1 MSEIASIASDA
12 VSAYQRTLGT
22 ISNNI
27 ANAATPGYSRQE
39 VTLAA
44 NPVSKVGNVYMGTGV
59 SVEGVKRQY
68 DSFVEANYRNSNSD
82 LLSQEPMVNY
92 TNRIVDVLGSD
103 NMGLSSALD
112 QFFNAARNLS
122 TDPASSAL
130 RGSFM
135 GDAKSLTS
143 RFGEISSQLDLVQEE
158 TTQAVNS
165 YLDQMNTITSALAQV
180 NGQLTKQKSLSAQ
193 PADLLDQRDNLLKS
207 LSDFTH
213 VNTRFAE
220 NGAVTVS
227 LGPSFV
233 RDVVVQG
240 SQALNIG
247 SNYNSAAPEKVS
259 LVTDPYGKA
268 EPLTSITSGKL
279 AGLLS
284 FREQVLGSS
293 RAALDTL
300 AKSFVNQV
308 NQIQNAGIDA
318 YGNTGADLFKFD
330 ANAVSVAGSLQVV
343 FDDPMRIAAAAQFR
357 IAEAANNTSGSQA
370 TVGFVMPSLGGP
382 AALTQVLTNNAA
394 ASVKFTVTPGR
405 PITPVAT
412 VPNGTQNINLLMNG
426 AAGQNL
432 QVFTRDGRQLVGSA
446 LDTAQVGL
454 LVNTDNGFASG
465 ATYSAHYLNVSGSE
479 GYKDLKVFYGA
490 RAPVRLQ
497 AQWDMQEADV
507 EKQTALAPTPMPAL
521 LEGSAIPSGLT
532 GTAVAA
538 GALVLNGTSLGA
550 LSVAS
555 GNTLQASDVSNWI
568 NQANITGLRATASNV
583 LKFSPSQ
590 INLSKPLTLNGQ
602 LIDLSGVSTM
612 SEFAAAINNTA
623 GIQLN
628 AAIDAD
634 GNLLITNSPGY
645 EGQDIKVTGS
655 IPNALGLAN
664 GIYTG
669 KVAITRDLIAG
680 ADTPIELG
688 LGSNGTPDDLS
699 KLGLRTGAYI
709 QGQPNE
715 DLLVF
720 VTGAGEAKLSATY
733 SGSPIDPRQALRKQ
747 PLQIKFDAADHYTI
761 VDTATNTVVA
771 SQKFDTSKLNDGISY
786 QGLQVSFTSPPKTGD
801 VFTIDGN
808 RDGTGNNQNM
818 LDLVDL
824 QKAPVMGSGKTFSE
838 AYIDQVND
846 MGNVARQAS
855 IAQAALKVV
864 NDQAVSA
871 RDQVSGVSMDQ
882 EAADLIRFQQAYQ
895 ASAKV
900 LQVASQIFD
909 SILQVR

>member
-1 MSEIASIASDA
+1 MSDIASIASDA

-39 VTLAA
+39 VSLSA
-44 NPVSKVGNVYMGTGV
+44 NPVSKVGNVYMGSGV
-59 SVEGVKRQY
+59 SVAGIKRQY

-92 TNRIVDVLGSD
+92 TNRIVDVLGSEG
-103 NMGLSSALD
+103 MGLSSALD
-112 QFFNAARNLS
+112 QFFNSARNLS
-122 TDPASSAL
+122 TDPASTAL
-130 RGSFM
+130 RGSFL

-143 RFGEISSQLDLVQEE
+143 RFGEISSQLDLVQDE

-165 YLDQMNTITSALAQV
+165 YVDQMNTITSALAQV
-180 NGQLTKQKSLSAQ
+180 NAQLTKQKSLSAQ
-193 PADLLDQRDNLLKS
+193 PADLLDQRDTLLKS
-207 LSDFTH
+207 LSDFAH

-233 RDVVVQG
+233 RDVVVEG
-240 SQALNIG
+240 SKALNIG

-300 AKSFVNQV
+300 AKSFVNEV
-308 NQIQNAGIDA
+308 NKIQNAGIDA
-318 YGNTGADLFKFD
+318 YGNAGTDFFKFD
-330 ANAVSVAGSLQVV
+330 TQASSVAGGLQVA

-357 IAEAANNTSGSQA
+357 IAEAANNTSGSQ
-370 TVGFVMPSLGGP
+370 PSVAYRPAPPVGP
-382 AALTQVLTNNAA
+382 APINEVLTPNPGV
-394 ASVKFTVTPGR
+394 SIKLTVTPGR
-405 PITPVAT
+405 PVSPVAT
-412 VPNGTQNINLLMNG
+412 IPNGVQNINLLMSG
-426 AAGQNL
+426 ATGQNL
-432 QVFTRDGRQLVGSA
+432 QVFTRDGRQLMGSP
-446 LDTAQVGL
+446 LDTTQLGL
-454 LVNTDNGFASG
+454 MVTAENGFAPG
-465 ATYSAHYLNVSGSE
+465 ATYSAQYLNVSGTN
-479 GYKDLKVFYGA
+479 GYKDLNVFYGA
-490 RAPVRLQ
+490 RASVRQ
-497 AQWDMQEADV
+497 EAQWDLKEADV
-507 EKQTALAPTPMPAL
+507 QKQTALAPKPLPAL
-521 LEGSAIPSGLT
+521 LEGGVIPTGLT
-532 GTAVAA
+532 GTVVAN
-538 GALVLNGTSLGA
+538 GALKLNGQSLGA
-550 LSVAS
+550 LTVAT
-555 GNTLQASDVSNWI
+555 GTLQASDIKTWLSNANVPGIHVS
-568 NQANITGLRATASNV
+568 ATNI
-583 LKFSPSQ
+583 LKFTPEQ

-602 LIDLSGVSTM
+602 LVNLNNVTTM
-612 SEFAAAINNTA
+612 AGLATAINSTTGTNLCATLDSA
-623 GIQLN
+623 
-628 AAIDAD
+628 
-634 GNLLITNSPGY
+634 GNLLITNANGH
-645 EGQDIKVTGS
+645 EGEDIKVTGS

-664 GIYTG
+664 GTYSG
-669 KVAITRDLIAG
+669 KVSITRDLIAG

-688 LGSNGTPDDLS
+688 FGTGTPDDLT
-699 KLGLRTGAYI
+699 KLGIRTGAFI

-733 SGSPIDPRQALRKQ
+733 TGKPVDPRQALRLQ

-771 SQKFDTSKLNDGISY
+771 SQKFDATKLNDGISY
-786 QGLQVSFTSPPKTGD
+786 QGLKVSFTSPPKSGD
-801 VFTIDGN
+801 IFTIDGN
-808 RDGTGNNQNM
+808 RDGTGNNQNI

-824 QKAPVMGSGKTFSE
+824 QKAPVMGSGKTLGE

-855 IAQAALKVV
+855 IAQSALKVV

>member
-1 MSEIASIASDA
+1 MADIASIASDA

-39 VTLAA
+39 VTLSA
-44 NPVSKVGNVYMGTGV
+44 NPVSKVGNVFLGTGV
-59 SVEGVKRQY
+59 AVEGIKRQY

-82 LLSQEPMVNY
+82 LLSQEPMVTY
-92 TNRIVDVLGSD
+92 TNRVVDVLGSE
-103 NMGLSSALD
+103 NMGLSGALD
-112 QFFNAARNLS
+112 QFFNSARHLS
-122 TDPASSAL
+122 TDPASTAL

-143 RFGEISSQLDLVQEE
+143 RFSEISSQLDLVQDE
-158 TTQAVNS
+158 TTQAVS
-165 YLDQMNTITSALAQV
+165 GIVDQMNTITSALAQV
-180 NGQLTKQKSLSAQ
+180 NAQLSKQKSLSSQ
-193 PADLLDQRDNLLKS
+193 PADLLDQRDTLLKN
-207 LSDFTH
+207 LSDFAH
-213 VNTRFAE
+213 VNTKFTD
-220 NGAVTVS
+220 NGTVTVS

-233 RDVVVQG
+233 RDVVVEG
-240 SQALNIG
+240 SKSLNIG
-247 SNYNSAAPEKVS
+247 SNFNSAAPEKVS
-259 LVTDPYGKA
+259 LVTDPYGKS
-268 EPLTSITSGKL
+268 EPLTSISSGKL

-300 AKSFVNQV
+300 AKSFVNEV
-308 NQIQNAGIDA
+308 NKIQNAGVDA
-318 YGNTGADLFKFD
+318 YGNAGGDLFKFD
-330 ANAVSVAGSLQVV
+330 PLASSVAGGLQVA

-370 TVGFVMPSLGGP
+370 KVAYQPTDAAGP
-382 AALTQVLTNNAA
+382 AALSTVLTNNPA

-405 PITPVAT
+405 PVTPVAT
-412 VPNGTQNINLLMNG
+412 IPNGAQNINLLMNG

-432 QVFTRDGRQLVGSA
+432 QVFTRDGRQILGSPIDSSQLDLVIH
-446 LDTAQVGL
+446 
-454 LVNTDNGFASG
+454 TDHGFAAG
-465 ATYSAHYLNVSGSE
+465 ATYSAQYLNVSGTE

-490 RAPVRLQ
+490 RAAVRQ
-497 AQWDMQEADV
+497 EAQWDLKEADV
-507 EKQTALAPTPMPAL
+507 QKQTALAPTPLPAL
-521 LEGSAIPSGLT
+521 LEGGVIPAGMT
-532 GTAVAA
+532 GTVISA
-538 GALVLNGTSLGA
+538 GALKLNGQSLGA
-550 LSVAS
+550 LTVAVGS
-555 GNTLQASDVSNWI
+555 TLQASDIKTWVN
-568 NQANITGLRATASNV
+568 NANVPGIHASASNV
-583 LKFSPSQ
+583 LKFSPTQ
-590 INLSKPLTLNGQ
+590 IKLGNPLTLNGQ
-602 LIDLSGVSTM
+602 TINLAGVTTVASL
-612 SEFAAAINNTA
+612 ANAINAA
-623 GIQLN
+623 GANLSATQ
-628 AAIDAD
+628 DTD
-634 GNLLITNSPGY
+634 GNLLITNAMGH
-645 EGQDIKVTGS
+645 EGEDIKVTGS
-655 IPNALGLAN
+655 IPNALGLTN
-664 GIYTG
+664 GTYTG
-669 KVAITRDLIAG
+669 KVSLTRDLVAG

-688 LGSNGTPDDLS
+688 LGTGTPDDLS
-699 KLGLRTGAYI
+699 KLGMRTGAYL

-733 SGSPIDPRQALRKQ
+733 SGSPVDPRQALRQQ

-761 VDTATNTVVA
+761 VDTRTNTVVA
-771 SQKFDTSKLNDGISY
+771 SQKFDASKLNDGIRY
-786 QGLQVSFTSPPKTGD
+786 QGLHVSFTSPPKTGD

-824 QKAPVMGSGKTFSE
+824 QKAPVMGSGKTFGE
-838 AYIDQVND
+838 AYINQVND
-846 MGNVARQAS
+846 IGNVARQAT
-855 IAQAALKVV
+855 IAQSALKVV

>member
-1 MSEIASIASDA
+1 MSDIASIASDA

-44 NPVSKVGNVYMGTGV
+44 NPVTKVGSVYLGTGV

-103 NMGLSSALD
+103 GMGLSSALD
-112 QFFNAARNLS
+112 QFFNSARNLS
-122 TDPASSAL
+122 TDPASAAL

-143 RFGEISSQLDLVQEE
+143 RFGEISSQLDLVQDE

-165 YLDQMNTITSALAQV
+165 YVDQMNTITSALAQV
-180 NGQLTKQKSLSAQ
+180 NAQLTKQKSLSAQ
-193 PADLLDQRDNLLKS
+193 PADLLDQRDSLLKS
-207 LSDFTH
+207 LSDFAH

-233 RDVVVQG
+233 RDVVVEG
-240 SQALNIG
+240 SKALNIG

-300 AKSFVNQV
+300 AKAFVNEVNQV
-308 NQIQNAGIDA
+308 QQAGIDA
-318 YGNTGADLFKFD
+318 YGSAGTDLFKFD
-330 ANAVSVAGSLQVV
+330 PTASSAAGGLQVA

-357 IAEAANNTSGSQA
+357 VAEAANNTSGAQSRVAYQSA
-370 TVGFVMPSLGGP
+370 AMGGS
-382 AALTQVLTNNAA
+382 AALTTVLTNNAA

-405 PITPVAT
+405 SVTPVAT
-412 VPNGTQNINLLMNG
+412 IPNGVQNINLLMNG

-432 QVFTRDGRQLVGSA
+432 QVFTRDGRQLMGSP
-446 LDTAQVGL
+446 LDTNQLSLV
-454 LVNTDNGFASG
+454 VNTDNGFAAG
-465 ATYSAHYLNVSGSE
+465 ATYSAQYLNVSGSE
-479 GYKDLKVFYGA
+479 GYKDLKIFYGA
-490 RAPVRLQ
+490 RADVRLQ
-497 AQWDMQEADV
+497 AQWDLKEADV
-507 EKQTALAPTPMPAL
+507 QKQTALAPTPLPAL
-521 LEGSAIPSGLT
+521 LEGSAIPTGLT
-532 GTAVAA
+532 GTVVAA

-555 GNTLQASDVSNWI
+555 GSTLQASDVRNWV
-568 NQANITGLRATASNV
+568 NQANITGIRATASNV
-583 LKFSPSQ
+583 LKFSPAQ
-590 INLSKPLTLNGQ
+590 ISLSKPLTLNGQ
-602 LIDLSGVSTM
+602 SINLTGVSTA
-612 SEFAAAINNTA
+612 SGLAAAINSTANTNLSA
-623 GIQLN
+623 S
-628 AAIDAD
+628 IDAD
-634 GNLLITNSPGY
+634 GNLLITNTSGY
-645 EGQDIKVTGS
+645 EGEDIKVSGS

-664 GIYTG
+664 GTYTG
-669 KVAITRDLIAG
+669 KVSITRDLITG

-688 LGSNGTPDDLS
+688 FGTNGRPDDLS

-733 SGSPIDPRQALRKQ
+733 SGKPVDPRQALRMQ

-761 VDTATNTVVA
+761 VDVATNTVVA
-771 SQKFDTSKLNDGISY
+771 SQKFDATKLNDGISY
-786 QGLQVSFTSPPKTGD
+786 QGLKVSFTAPPKSGD
-801 VFTIDGN
+801 IFTIDGN
-808 RDGTGNNQNM
+808 RDGTGNNQNI

-824 QKAPVMGSGKTFSE
+824 QKAPVMGSGKTFGE

-846 MGNVARQAS
+846 MGNVARQAN
-855 IAQAALKVV
+855 IAQSALKVV

>member
-1 MSEIASIASDA
+1 MSDIASIASDA

-39 VTLAA
+39 VTLSA
-44 NPVSKVGNVYMGTGV
+44 NPVSKVGNVFLGTGV
-59 SVEGVKRQY
+59 AVEGIKRQY

-82 LLSQEPMVNY
+82 LLSQEPMVTY

-103 NMGLSSALD
+103 GMGLSSALD

-122 TDPASSAL
+122 TDPASAAL

-143 RFGEISSQLDLVQEE
+143 RFGEISSQLDLVQDE

-165 YLDQMNTITSALAQV
+165 IVDQMNTITSVLAQV
-180 NGQLTKQKSLSAQ
+180 NAQLTKQKSLSAQ
-193 PADLLDQRDNLLKS
+193 PADLLDQRDTLLKN
-207 LSDFTH
+207 LSDFAH

-220 NGAVTVS
+220 NGSVTVS

-233 RDVVVQG
+233 RDVVVDG
-240 SQALNIG
+240 SKSLNIG

-293 RAALDTL
+293 RSALDTL
-300 AKSFVNQV
+300 AKSFVNEV
-308 NQIQNAGIDA
+308 NKIQKSGVDA
-318 YGNTGADLFKFD
+318 YGNTGADLFKID
-330 ANAVSVAGSLQVV
+330 PQASSAAGGLQVT

-370 TVGFVMPSLGGP
+370 KVAYQAVDAAGP
-382 AALTQVLTNNAA
+382 ADLTSVLTSNPT

-405 PITPVAT
+405 PVSAIAT
-412 VPNGTQNINLLMNG
+412 IPNGVQNINLLMSG

-432 QVFTRDGRQLVGSA
+432 QVFTRDGRQILGSPI
-446 LDTAQVGL
+446 DTNQQGL
-454 LVNTDNGFASG
+454 ILNTDNGFAPG
-465 ATYSAHYLNVSGSE
+465 ATYSSQYLNVSGAI
-479 GYKDLKVFYGA
+479 GYKDLQVFYGA
-490 RAPVRLQ
+490 RAAVRQQ
-497 AQWDMQEADV
+497 AQWDMNEADV
-507 EKQTALAPTPMPAL
+507 QKQTALPPTPLPAL
-521 LEGSAIPSGLT
+521 LEGSAIPTGLSGT
-532 GTAVAA
+532 VIAA
-538 GALVLNGTSLGA
+538 GALQLNGQSLGA
-550 LSVAS
+550 LTVSS
-555 GNTLQASDVSNWI
+555 GSTLQASDIKTWLNNANVPGIHVS
-568 NQANITGLRATASNV
+568 ASNV
-583 LKFSPSQ
+583 LKFSPTQ
-590 INLSKPLTLNGQ
+590 FKLGNPLTLNGVSIN
-602 LIDLSGVSTM
+602 LTNVTTLSGL
-612 SEFAAAINNTA
+612 AAAINSSSGTNLSAT
-623 GIQLN
+623 L
-628 AAIDAD
+628 DAD
-634 GNLLITNSPGY
+634 GNLLLTNATGH
-645 EGQDIKVTGS
+645 EGEDIKVTGS

-664 GIYTG
+664 GTYTG
-669 KVAITRDLIAG
+669 KVSITRDLVAG

-688 LGSNGTPDDLS
+688 FGTGSPDDLS
-699 KLGLRTGAYI
+699 KLGLRTGAFI

-720 VTGAGEAKLSATY
+720 VTGAGDAKLSATY
-733 SGSPIDPRQALRKQ
+733 SGSPVDPRQALRQQ
-747 PLQIKFDAADHYTI
+747 PLQIKFDAADHYTV
-761 VDTATNTVVA
+761 VDTNTNTVVA
-771 SQKFDTSKLNDGISY
+771 SQSFDASKLNDGITY
-786 QGLQVSFTSPPKTGD
+786 QGLHVSFTSPPKTGD

-824 QKAPVMGSGKTFSE
+824 QKAPVMGSGKTFGE

-846 MGNVARQAS
+846 MGNVARQAT
-855 IAQAALKVV
+855 IAQSALKVV

>member
-1 MSEIASIASDA
+1 MSDIASIASDA

-44 NPVSKVGNVYMGTGV
+44 NPVSKVGSVYLGTGV
-59 SVEGVKRQY
+59 SVEGIKRQY

-82 LLSQEPMVNY
+82 LLSQEPMVTY
-92 TNRIVDVLGSD
+92 TNRVVDVLGSD
-103 NMGLSSALD
+103 SMGLSSALD
-112 QFFNAARNLS
+112 QFFNSARNLS
-122 TDPASSAL
+122 TDPASTAL

-143 RFGEISSQLDLVQEE
+143 RFGEISSQLDLVQDE
-158 TTQAVNS
+158 TTQAVNGIV
-165 YLDQMNTITSALAQV
+165 DQMNTITSALAQV
-180 NGQLTKQKSLSAQ
+180 NAQLTKQKSLSAQ
-193 PADLLDQRDNLLKS
+193 PADLLDQRDTLLKN
-207 LSDFTH
+207 LSDFAH

-233 RDVVVQG
+233 RDVVVEG
-240 SQALNIG
+240 SKSLNIG

-300 AKSFVNQV
+300 AKSFVNEV
-308 NQIQNAGIDA
+308 NNIQKAGVDA
-318 YGNTGADLFKFD
+318 YGNAGADLFKFD
-330 ANAVSVAGSLQVV
+330 PQASSAAGGLQVA

-370 TVGFVMPSLGGP
+370 KVAYQPAAATGP
-382 AALTQVLTNNAA
+382 AALSSVLTNNPA

-405 PITPVAT
+405 PVTPVAT
-412 VPNGTQNINLLMNG
+412 IPNGAQNINLLMNG
-426 AAGQNL
+426 ASGQNL
-432 QVFTRDGRQLVGSA
+432 QVFTRDGRQIMGSG
-446 LDTAQVGL
+446 LDTNQQGL
-454 LVNTDNGFASG
+454 VINTDNGFAAG
-465 ATYSAHYLNVSGSE
+465 ATYSAQYLNVSGAE
-479 GYKDLKVFYGA
+479 GYKDLKIFYGA
-490 RAPVRLQ
+490 RAAVRQQ
-497 AQWDMQEADV
+497 AQWDMKEADV
-507 EKQTALAPTPMPAL
+507 QKQTALAPTPLSAL
-521 LEGSAIPSGLT
+521 LEGGAVPTGLT
-532 GTAVAA
+532 GTVVAA
-538 GALVLNGTSLGA
+538 GALKLNGQALGA
-550 LSVAS
+550 LTVAT
-555 GNTLQASDVSNWI
+555 GTLQASDIKTWLDNANVPGIHVS
-568 NQANITGLRATASNV
+568 ASNV
-583 LKFSPSQ
+583 LKFTPTQ
-590 INLSKPLTLNGQ
+590 IKLGNPLTLNGQ
-602 LIDLSGVSTM
+602 SVNTSGVTTVSGL
-612 SEFAAAINNTA
+612 AAAINSTA
-623 GIQLN
+623 GTNLS
-628 AAIDAD
+628 ATLDAD
-634 GNLLITNSPGY
+634 GNLLITNASGY
-645 EGQDIKVTGS
+645 EGNDIKVTGS

-664 GIYTG
+664 GTYTG
-669 KVAITRDLIAG
+669 KVSITRDLIAG

-688 LGSNGTPDDLS
+688 FGTNGTPDDLS
-699 KLGLRTGAYI
+699 KLGMRTGAFL

-733 SGSPIDPRQALRKQ
+733 SGNPVDPRQALRLQ
-747 PLQIKFDAADHYTI
+747 PLQIKFDAADHYTV
-761 VDTATNTVVA
+761 VDTNTNTVVA
-771 SQKFDTSKLNDGISY
+771 SQKFDASKLNDGITY
-786 QGLQVSFTSPPKTGD
+786 QGLHVSFTSPPKSGD

-824 QKAPVMGSGKTFSE
+824 QKAPVMGSGKTFGE

-855 IAQAALKVV
+855 IAQSALKVV